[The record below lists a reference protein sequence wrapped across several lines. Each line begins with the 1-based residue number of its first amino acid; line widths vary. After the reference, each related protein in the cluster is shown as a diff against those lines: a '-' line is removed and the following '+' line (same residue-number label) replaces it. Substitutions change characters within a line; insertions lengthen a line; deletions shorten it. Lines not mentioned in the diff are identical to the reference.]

1 MSNRL
6 PNNGNFNQSDSL
18 YDLFIDIIDRH
29 RNKSNEKRIELLNNI
44 LGLKKNSNK
53 KINLSNEEII
63 SALNLLI
70 NWVDHNK
77 SEVESIL
84 NMFDL
89 EGNSFEPLSATTFND
104 YYKWS
109 MMPVI
114 RAIEKSE
121 LMEDKNIDVTFGVN
135 IRSDEYR
142 KLISENKDLRDAIII
157 NLKKLKDRKFDRDL
171 FKKIIDEKKLKIDN
185 ETIDLICGSEGGKP
199 RSLIDDVIDKKYIP
213 SGENRDKI
221 VISFYKGNDQKLKL
235 QKNKALTNSGNNNAK
250 KNKAEK
256 LLTDRYYIEASGP
269 WHKVTWLETT
279 LMQCVYK
286 TLLEYKL
293 KKQMM
298 SYANWLFGAMFRC
311 SASVNSVLKLES
323 NSSKIIKGALFTGRR
338 TGGYAFMLMQ
348 NLFVNDNYAN
358 CIGTS
363 SVNSW
368 NDISKIRRSKIN
380 VNNGNNVNKI
390 RYVLPPV
397 GTHAH
402 ELSMVISALIP
413 QVDKN
418 YPLTQIIGHYLYY
431 YTSPEGSPSP
441 MLPDTLST
449 PAFLEIASLI
459 NVKDKI
465 TLMERPFLSVI
476 NSARQDSGTM
486 EDFAKILK
494 TYKPS
499 INKDHDFT
507 NNIMASEI
515 ENTEDLRTAFNHPQY
530 KSFGAGGFF
539 GDSEKAWYTNTEN
552 ISMAVKAVRVYL
564 DQKIAF
570 EDTKFETYPAKTGN
584 SNSNSKLEVNTLL
597 NSVKY
602 KAQVNKAKF
611 KRNATY
617 ANNTPVSKNS
627 EITIKEQAQ
636 NDFNNTINKIIKQIL
651 LFGVSGNPP
660 SGNGGHRS
668 IAKYFARNM
677 QAVGRKNERIFKEM
691 WILPVYAHA
700 FESKSDQIDYDS
712 KLELCKRNFESL
724 NDEGYPCQIY
734 VKDYER
740 RFPLEQKKNKLYS
753 ADMLKTLRQKFAN
766 CEFSWFMGGD
776 TFIDLFSFKKGTKNP
791 LWGSPEYIMKTT
803 PVYYTARREKGNEN
817 LSVNELKN
825 KFMTQFEST
834 NLYRNLPNNN
844 NNNSKKEY
852 FMGAKKITKK
862 MLKLHLQNIEL
873 KDISST
879 GIRVDLFKFFNYND
893 KEAEERLNNTLFKSV
908 FEYIKGTPNIRKYYS
923 IISPEVLK
931 KMNNSYFNKKT
942 VNNSMS
948 RNLVSRL
955 TILSNSTNNQTFKTR
970 LQSLVNRISGG
981 LG

>member
-1 MSNRL
+1 MSNQQNRL
-6 PNNGNFNQSDSL
+6 FNNGNFNQSDSL

-29 RNKSNEKRIELLNNI
+29 RNKSNEEKIELLNNI
-44 LGLKKNSNK
+44 LDLKKNSNK
-53 KINLSNEEII
+53 KINLSDPEII
-63 SALNLLI
+63 SALDLLI
-70 NWVDHNK
+70 NWVDHNNE
-77 SEVESIL
+77 EVESIL

-121 LMEDKNIDVTFGVN
+121 LMEDKDIDVTFGVN

-142 KLISENKDLRDAIII
+142 KLISENKDLRDEIIK
-157 NLKKLKDRKFDRDL
+157 NLEKLKDRKFDRDL
-171 FKKIIDEKKLKIDN
+171 FKKIIDEKKLKIDT
-185 ETIDLICGSEGGKP
+185 ETIDLICGPEGEEP
-199 RSLIDDVIDKKYIP
+199 RSLIDDVIYEKYIP
-213 SGENRDKI
+213 SGKNRDKI
-221 VISFYKGNDQKLKL
+221 VISFYEGNDQKLKL

-311 SASVNSVLKLES
+311 SASVNSVLKLED
-323 NSSKIIKGALFTGRR
+323 NSPKIIKGALFTGRR

-348 NLFVNDNYAN
+348 NLFVNDNYGN

-368 NDISKIRRSKIN
+368 NDISKIRRSKMN
-380 VNNGNNVNKI
+380 ANNRNNRNKP

-449 PAFLEIASLI
+449 RAFMEIASLI

-465 TLMERPFLSVI
+465 TLLERPFLSII
-476 NSARQDSGTM
+476 NSARQDSGEM
-486 EDFAKILK
+486 KDFAKILK

-499 INKDHDFT
+499 LNNLKKDYDFT

-530 KSFGAGGFF
+530 KTFGAGGFF
-539 GDSEKAWYTNTEN
+539 GDSEKALYTNTEN
-552 ISMAVKAVRVYL
+552 ISMAVKAVRVYINGE
-564 DQKIAF
+564 IAF
-570 EDTKFETYPAKTGN
+570 ENTEFETYPAKTGN

-597 NSVKY
+597 NSKKY
-602 KAQVNKAKF
+602 KTQVNKAKS
-611 KRNATY
+611 KRNENY
-617 ANNTPVSKNS
+617 AINTPV
-627 EITIKEQAQ
+627 
-636 NDFNNTINKIIKQIL
+636 
-651 LFGVSGNPP
+651 
-660 SGNGGHRS
+660 
-668 IAKYFARNM
+668 
-677 QAVGRKNERIFKEM
+677 
-691 WILPVYAHA
+691 
-700 FESKSDQIDYDS
+700 
-712 KLELCKRNFESL
+712 
-724 NDEGYPCQIY
+724 
-734 VKDYER
+734 
-740 RFPLEQKKNKLYS
+740 
-753 ADMLKTLRQKFAN
+753 
-766 CEFSWFMGGD
+766 
-776 TFIDLFSFKKGTKNP
+776 
-791 LWGSPEYIMKTT
+791 
-803 PVYYTARREKGNEN
+803 
-817 LSVNELKN
+817 
-825 KFMTQFEST
+825 
-834 NLYRNLPNNN
+834 
-844 NNNSKKEY
+844 
-852 FMGAKKITKK
+852 
-862 MLKLHLQNIEL
+862 
-873 KDISST
+873 
-879 GIRVDLFKFFNYND
+879 
-893 KEAEERLNNTLFKSV
+893 
-908 FEYIKGTPNIRKYYS
+908 
-923 IISPEVLK
+923 
-931 KMNNSYFNKKT
+931 
-942 VNNSMS
+942 
-948 RNLVSRL
+948 
-955 TILSNSTNNQTFKTR
+955 
-970 LQSLVNRISGG
+970 
-981 LG
+981 